1 MEFFG
6 MNRYCFKFLFLF
18 SILSILSV
26 SVFSENL
33 SSAEIANRQT
43 AIRCAEVAKSFFMQE
58 EYDLAFSQAELG
70 LAYDDKISDLWY
82 VKAMCAKNQSK
93 PKVQVFE
100 FAKKSFENTDWTCFA
115 EDLGIVLYAE
125 VLIQTGN
132 FEKAY
137 EVLEN
142 RKDIYSRDA
151 EYLRALSSYLLGDV
165 VKARNIIASAV
176 NVFPEDVRFPKLFYK
191 NEYFNSVFIGEEI
204 DSGALTVANK
214 LNSKISLWTKNFNDI
229 LFYAHFFEQN
239 EEVAKRMLLQFYSE
253 YQLIPEAIP
262 LAIEKNILPQ
272 EQCRI
277 AFENFSFDGIEVNL
291 FKKIIS
297 SFTDEK
303 QKILCVSFLSK
314 FSGIVTYDS
323 NNDFISDMKVF
334 YDAGRPKVIQQDLN
348 QDDVIDNEIYCDFGT
363 PSVMQVYSQNLE
375 LTYGTYPFVDSVKLF
390 DNTNYFLVKDSYKW
404 SNVEFVP
411 EKIIDNFVF
420 YLPMPIL
427 EVEKVDV
434 SNLFT
439 NSYRISSEIHKEDDI
454 YQKRFVLSNGM
465 PIQSTYAKNGI
476 PYANAIFEGGHILYR
491 NVDKNYDGLYELT
504 EHYSFDTFNHADFID
519 KDESVLLYEEL
530 FGTIDALEGLYI
542 SKISIDDNNDEIP
555 ECSEEFFYNGK
566 ITTWF
571 DATGEVTV
579 CYEKKIEG
587 DSIIELSSFTNPINK
602 ENITVVFVDGTPKN
616 LVDSNN
622 NLSILQNEITP
633 IYWINNIPEDKLSV
647 LVFDFFN
654 KNSEQGKV
662 NLLNFQEF
670 PNLRVMAIRI
680 GENYFA
686 ESFEYEEET
695 Y

>member
-1 MEFFG
+1 

-18 SILSILSV
+18 SILSFLSV

-58 EYDLAFSQAELG
+58 DYEFAFSQAELG

-82 VKAMCAKNQSK
+82 VKAMCVKNQNK
-93 PKVQVFE
+93 PKAQVLE
-100 FAKKSFENTDWTCFA
+100 FAKKSFENSDWTCFA

-125 VLIQTGN
+125 VLIQTGD

-137 EVLEN
+137 GVLEN

-191 NEYFNSVFIGEEI
+191 SEYFNSVFIGEEI
-204 DSGALTVANK
+204 DSGALSVACK
-214 LNSKISLWTKNFNDI
+214 LNSKISLWIKKDSEI

-239 EEVAKRMLLQFYSE
+239 EEVANRLLLQFYSE
-253 YQLIPEAIP
+253 YQLIPDAIP
-262 LAIEKNILPQ
+262 LAIEKNILSQ
-272 EQCRI
+272 EQGRL
-277 AFENFSFDGIEVNL
+277 AFENFSSTGIEVNL

-303 QKILCVSFLSK
+303 HKILCVSFLSK

-334 YDAGRPKVIQQDLN
+334 YDAGRPKIIQQDFN
-348 QDDVIDNEIYCDFGT
+348 QDDVIDNEIHCDFGS
-363 PSVMQVYSQNLE
+363 PSVMQLYSQNLE
-375 LTYGTYPFVDSVKLF
+375 LTYGTYPFVDSVRLF

-404 SNVEFVP
+404 TNVEFVA
-411 EKIIDNFVF
+411 EKISDNFIF
-420 YLPMPIL
+420 YLPEPIL

-434 SNLFT
+434 SNLFS
-439 NSYRISSEIHKEDDI
+439 NSYRISTEIKKENDI
-454 YQKRFVLSNGM
+454 FQKRFVLSNGM
-465 PIQSTYAKNGI
+465 PVQSTYAKNGI

-504 EHYSFDTFNHADFID
+504 EYYSFDTFNHKTFID
-519 KDESVLLYEEL
+519 KDECDLLYEEL
-530 FGTIDALEGLYI
+530 FGTIDALEGLYV

-571 DATGEVTV
+571 DSNGEVTV
-579 CYEKKIEG
+579 CYEKKFEG
-587 DSIIELSSFTNPINK
+587 DSIIELSSFTNPITKKNV
-602 ENITVVFVDGTPKN
+602 TVVFVDGTPKS
-616 LVDSNN
+616 LVDSQDNFAV
-622 NLSILQNEITP
+622 LQNDITP
-633 IYWINNIPEDKLSV
+633 IYWINQIPEDKLAS
-647 LVFDFFN
+647 LVFESLSE
-654 KNSEQGKV
+654 NSEQGKV
-662 NLLNFQEF
+662 VFLNYPQFS
-670 PNLRVMAIRI
+670 NLRVMATKI

-686 ESFEYEEET
+686 QCFEYEEELF
-695 Y
+695 

>member
-1 MEFFG
+1 
-6 MNRYCFKFLFLF
+6 MNRYCFKFLFFF

-26 SVFSENL
+26 SVFSEKL

-58 EYDLAFSQAELG
+58 EYELAFSQAELG

-93 PKVQVFE
+93 PKAQVLE
-100 FAKKSFENTDWTCFA
+100 FAQKSFAYSDWTYFA

-125 VLIQTGN
+125 VLIQTGD

-165 VKARNIIASAV
+165 VKARNIISSAV

-191 NEYFNSVFIGEEI
+191 NEYFSSVFIGEEI
-204 DSGALTVANK
+204 DSGALTVASK
-214 LNSKISLWTKNFNDI
+214 LNPKISLWVKNFNDI
-229 LFYAHFFEQN
+229 LFYASFFEPN
-239 EEVAKRMLLQFYSE
+239 EEVSKRMLLQFYSE

-262 LAIEKNILPQ
+262 FALEKNILPQ

-291 FKKIIS
+291 FKKIVS

-334 YDAGRPKVIQQDLN
+334 YDAGRPKIIQQDLN
-348 QDDVIDNEIYCDFGT
+348 QDDVIDSEIYCDFGT
-363 PSVMQVYSQNLE
+363 PSVIQLYSQNLE

-404 SNVEFVP
+404 TNIDFVS
-411 EKIIDNFVF
+411 EKIFDNFIF
-420 YLPMPIL
+420 YLPNPIL
-427 EVEKVDV
+427 DVEKVDV
-434 SNLFT
+434 ASLFT
-439 NSYRISSEIHKEDDI
+439 NSYRISTEIEKENDV

-465 PIQSTYAKNGI
+465 PVQSTYAKNGI

-504 EHYSFDTFNHADFID
+504 EYYSFDTFNHGNFID
-519 KDESVLLYEEL
+519 EEECALLYEEL

-571 DATGEVTV
+571 DANGDVSV
-579 CYEKKIEG
+579 CYEKKFES
-587 DSIIELSSFTNPINK
+587 DSIIELSSFTNPITK
-602 ENITVVFVDGTPKN
+602 QTVTVLFIDGTPKN
-616 LVDSNN
+616 LIDSQNN
-622 NLSILQNEITP
+622 FSVLQNETTP

-647 LVFDFFN
+647 LVFESLIE
-654 KNSEQGKV
+654 NSEQGKV
-662 NLLNFQEF
+662 VLLNFTEF
-670 PNLRVMAIRI
+670 PTLRVVAIRI
-680 GENYFA
+680 GEKYFA
-686 ESFEYEEET
+686 ECFEYEEEFF
-695 Y
+695 

>member
-1 MEFFG
+1 

-26 SVFSENL
+26 SVFSEKF

-58 EYDLAFSQAELG
+58 DYELAFSQAELG

-93 PKVQVFE
+93 PKAQILE
-100 FAKKSFENTDWTCFA
+100 FAQKSFDNSDWTYFA

-125 VLIQTGN
+125 VLIQTGD

-204 DSGALTVANK
+204 DSGALTVASK
-214 LNSKISLWTKNFNDI
+214 LNPKISLWVKKFNDI
-229 LFYAHFFEQN
+229 LFYASFFEEN
-239 EEVAKRMLLQFYSE
+239 EEVSKRMLLQFYSE

-334 YDAGRPKVIQQDLN
+334 YDAGRPKIIQQDFN
-348 QDDVIDNEIYCDFGT
+348 QDDVIDSEIYCDFGT
-363 PSVMQVYSQNLE
+363 PSVMQLYSQNLE
-375 LTYGTYPFVDSVKLF
+375 LTYGNYPFVDSVKLF

-404 SNVEFVP
+404 TNIEFGP
-411 EKIIDNFVF
+411 EKIIDNFIF
-420 YLPMPIL
+420 YLPNPIL
-427 EVEKVDV
+427 DVEKVDV

-439 NSYRISSEIHKEDDI
+439 NSYRISSEIEKENDV

-465 PIQSTYAKNGI
+465 PVQSTYAKNGI

-504 EHYSFDTFNHADFID
+504 EYYSFDTFNHGNFID
-519 KDESVLLYEEL
+519 EEECALLYEEL

-566 ITTWF
+566 IITWF
-571 DATGEVTV
+571 DENGEVTV

-587 DSIIELSSFTNPINK
+587 DSIIELSSFVNPITK
-602 ENITVVFVDGTPKN
+602 KNITVVLIDGTPKS
-616 LVDSNN
+616 LVDSHNN
-622 NLSILQNEITP
+622 FSILQNETTP
-633 IYWINNIPEDKLSV
+633 IYWINNIPEEKLSA

-662 NLLNFQEF
+662 TLLNFPNF

-686 ESFEYEEET
+686 QCFEYEEELF
-695 Y
+695 

>member
-1 MEFFG
+1 

-58 EYDLAFSQAELG
+58 EYELAFSQAELG
-70 LAYDDKISDLWY
+70 LAYDEKISDLWY

-93 PKVQVFE
+93 PKAQVLE
-100 FAKKSFENTDWTCFA
+100 FAQKSFAYSDWTYFA

-125 VLIQTGN
+125 VLIQTGD

-165 VKARNIIASAV
+165 VKARNIISSAV

-191 NEYFNSVFIGEEI
+191 NEYFSSVFIGEEI
-204 DSGALTVANK
+204 DSGALTVASK
-214 LNSKISLWTKNFNDI
+214 LNPKISLWVKNFNDI
-229 LFYAHFFEQN
+229 LFYASFFEPN
-239 EEVAKRMLLQFYSE
+239 EEVSKRMLLQFYSE

-262 LAIEKNILPQ
+262 LAIEKIILPQ

-334 YDAGRPKVIQQDLN
+334 YDAGRPKIIQQDLN
-348 QDDVIDNEIYCDFGT
+348 QDDVIDSEIYCDFGT
-363 PSVMQVYSQNLE
+363 PSVIQLYSQNLE

-404 SNVEFVP
+404 SNIEFVP
-411 EKIIDNFVF
+411 EKIIDNFIF
-420 YLPMPIL
+420 YLPNPI
-427 EVEKVDV
+427 VDAEKVDV
-434 SNLFT
+434 ASLFT
-439 NSYRISSEIHKEDDI
+439 NSYRISSEIKKENDV

-465 PIQSTYAKNGI
+465 PVQSTYAKNGI

-504 EHYSFDTFNHADFID
+504 EYYSFDTFNHGNFID
-519 KDESVLLYEEL
+519 EEECALLYEEL

-571 DATGEVTV
+571 DANGDVSV
-579 CYEKKIEG
+579 CYEKKFES
-587 DSIIELSSFTNPINK
+587 DSIIELSSFTNPITKQNV
-602 ENITVVFVDGTPKN
+602 TVVFIDGTPKN
-616 LVDSNN
+616 LIDSQNN
-622 NLSILQNEITP
+622 FSVLQNETTP

-647 LVFDFFN
+647 LVFELLSEI
-654 KNSEQGKV
+654 SEQGKV
-662 NLLNFQEF
+662 TLLNFPEF
-670 PNLRVMAIRI
+670 PNLRIMAIRI

-686 ESFEYEEET
+686 ESFEYEEERF
-695 Y
+695 